1 MAKIYQRVSIICLF
15 FLAYIERRDGNV
27 ALEEPNNPGRFHP
40 AMNRK
45 IGQLKRYLATT
56 VRTVSPFS

>member
-1 MAKIYQRVSIICLF
+1 
-15 FLAYIERRDGNV
+15 LAYIERRDGNV